1 MYSGCYCVFEGMDGS
16 GKSSVMA
23 GVAKRLLSRQVF
35 EIIGPT
41 PIHQTRHPGSTPL
54 GTHLRELVKY
64 PHRFNVE
71 IDDLS
76 RQALYMVD
84 TISFVKTLLEPA
96 LNRNEI
102 VLADRSSH
110 ISAIVYGTA
119 DGIDI
124 NDIIRLYSLIVPPKA
139 DRVYIFSCPIE
150 LALERIHRPDRASQ
164 STGDHYD
171 KKKVEFWTRV
181 CDTYDNLITGPA
193 VRTMAVS
200 SYVALDNIV
209 YVDASQP
216 LDAVIDFVVADML
229 KLLRQRVD

>member
-1 MYSGCYCVFEGMDGS
+1 VFEGMDGS

-23 GVAKRLLSRQVF
+23 GVAERLSSKQIRD
-35 EIIGPT
+35 IIGST

-54 GTHLRELVKY
+54 GAHLRELVKY
-64 PHRFNVE
+64 PHRFGVE

-84 TISFVKTLLEPA
+84 TISFIKTLLEPA
-96 LNRNEI
+96 LNKNEI
-102 VLADRSSH
+102 ILADRSSH
-110 ISAIVYGTA
+110 ISSIVYSTA

-124 NDIIRLYSLIVPPKA
+124 NDIIRLYSLVVPPKA

-150 LALERIHRPDRASQ
+150 LALERINHTNRVDQ

-171 KKKVEFWTRV
+171 RKKIEFWAKV
-181 CDTYDNLITGPA
+181 CDTYNNLITGPA
-193 VRTMAVS
+193 ARTMAVS
-200 SYVALDNIV
+200 SYVALDNII

-216 LDAVIDFVVADML
+216 IDTVVDFVMADILELL
-229 KLLRQRVD
+229 KQRVD